1 MLLCVLYDYK
11 MVNRDTVTKSLFWKF
26 LERCT
31 AQLITLIIG
40 IILARLL
47 APEDFGA
54 LSILMVFV
62 GLSVIL
68 TEAGFNTALIQK
80 VDTDEKDY
88 GTVLIISLLIA
99 AILYLSLFLLAPFI
113 ASFYSYAGLD
123 NTMKVIALVL
133 FPNAIN
139 SVFTAKV
146 SREFQYKKLFYANL
160 GGSVISGLV
169 GVFLAY
175 AGFNLWALVIQQLLG
190 SFLICVIL
198 RIQLRWWPKLCYSSE
213 RAKRLFS
220 FGWKLMVA
228 NVADSLFSNFRAL
241 LIGKAFDTNALG
253 YYSQAQQ
260 YPQAISKNINSSIGS
275 VMLPTLSNVQDNL
288 DTVKAMTRR
297 SIKLSTY
304 LVFPVL
310 LGFAAISD
318 SFVSLVLTEKWAPC
332 IILIK
337 ILCVMFL
344 FEPLITINSQ
354 ARNAI
359 GKSGIHLFIVIIAKA
374 FDLGVLV
381 FTWLVFNTI
390 EAIAIGQVISAVFN
404 AIVGGVINNKLIG
417 YRIKEQ
423 LLDVIP
429 NFIVSLIM
437 YVIVS
442 LLLFLQWPLILTLFS
457 QVLIG
462 GISYILMS
470 KFFRNESYNYLKDYV
485 VQKINRKQ

>member
-1 MLLCVLYDYK
+1 
-11 MVNRDTVTKSLFWKF
+11 MVNRDTVTHSLVWKF

-31 AQLITLIIG
+31 AQLFTMVIG

-54 LSILMVFV
+54 LSILLVFV
-62 GLSVIL
+62 NLSVIL

-80 VDTDEKDY
+80 ADTDDKDY
-88 GTVLIISLLIA
+88 GTVLVISILIA
-99 AILYLSLFLLAPFI
+99 AGLYIILFIISPFV
-113 ASFYSYAGLD
+113 ATFYTYSGLD

-160 GGSVISGLV
+160 SASIASGIIGVLLAFCGLGLWSLVSQQVIAGL
-169 GVFLAY
+169 
-175 AGFNLWALVIQQLLG
+175 
-190 SFLICVIL
+190 LICLVL
-198 RIQLRWWPKLCYSSE
+198 RIQLKWWPKFYYSSQ
-213 RAKRLFS
+213 RARQLFS

-228 NVADSLFSNFRAL
+228 NIADTLFADFRTL
-241 LIGKAFDTNALG
+241 LIGKAFDTNTLG
-253 YYSQAQQ
+253 YYSQAKQ
-260 YPQAISKNINSSIGS
+260 YPFIISKNINTSIGS

-288 DTVKAMTRR
+288 DTVKAITRR
-297 SIKLSTY
+297 AIKTSTY

-318 SFVSLVLTEKWAPC
+318 TFVSLILTDKWAPC

-359 GKSGIHLFIVIIAKA
+359 GKSGIHLVIVVAGKVV
-374 FDLGVLV
+374 DLAVLI

-390 EAIAIGQVISAVFN
+390 ESIAIGQVISSAFN
-404 AIVGGVINNKLIG
+404 ALLGGVVNYKLIG
-417 YRIKEQ
+417 YRIREQ
-423 LLDVIP
+423 FADVVP
-429 NFIVSLIM
+429 N
-437 YVIVS
+437 
-442 LLLFLQWPLILTLFS
+442 LFLSIIMFFVVYFIRIIHLPLLATLLT
-457 QVLIG
+457 QILIG
-462 GISYILMS
+462 GGVYYTLSIIL
-470 KFFRNESYNYLKDYV
+470 KNESFVYLKEYAI
-485 VQKINRKQ
+485 QTMKRK